1 MLQHD
6 WSRQYRADTVAYA
19 LNEVQDWFE
28 SKWKLE
34 SKKERSKMLE
44 QLHLNLSEET
54 MMNYLK

>member
-1 MLQHD
+1 
-6 WSRQYRADTVAYA
+6 VAYA

-44 QLHLNLSEET
+44 QLPLNLSEET

>member
-1 MLQHD
+1 MLQSE
-6 WSRQYRADTVAYA
+6 WTRQYRADTVAYA

-28 SKWKLE
+28 PKWKLE

-44 QLHLNLSEET
+44 QLPLNLSEET

>member
-1 MLQHD
+1 MLQYD

-34 SKKERSKMLE
+34 RKKERSKMLE
-44 QLHLNLSEET
+44 QLPLNLSEET